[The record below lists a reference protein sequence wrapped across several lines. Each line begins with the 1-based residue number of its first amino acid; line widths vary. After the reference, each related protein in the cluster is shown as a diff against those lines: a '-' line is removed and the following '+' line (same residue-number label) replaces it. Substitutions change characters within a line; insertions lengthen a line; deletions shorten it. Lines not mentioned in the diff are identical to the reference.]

1 MFNQMLDKAKIVV
14 QAFREKYGVLALFG
28 FAAVLLKLLL
38 FYGLV
43 GVSANFLFVW
53 LVTCGLTALL
63 FSSFQNKWVPAVIY
77 LLFTLLMFADLTYSS
92 FFNRY
97 LSVSLFGMVSVLGDV
112 TDSIKEVVKP
122 QFFLLFLDNVLIF
135 AILWQKKIQGKG
147 AQGAVAS
154 VEAVGEETGDEGR
167 IEEANQWDLEIEP
180 LTDLSQL
187 DEFLP
192 SLLEEQ
198 IPAETETSLEAR
210 LEDLF
215 GEKTGE
221 AEEEQEEEEE
231 RQRMTR
237 TQRRLQRKKSSL
249 PNMVLG
255 WASRHKSPLIAVILL
270 LVLVF
275 NITGSFLI
283 TSVSNQEIFS
293 YHLKDIVNTLVG
305 KSSYNWTGDTL
316 YPFED
321 TYQEEKNGPLFGI
334 GEGKNLIVIQ
344 VESFQNFVINA
355 DYYGQ
360 KITPNLNQLLR
371 ENTIYFDN
379 YYQQI
384 GTGNTSDAE
393 FATNNSIHGSLAS
406 YTYRLFAQNYFRGL
420 PVLLGERG
428 YDTAVYHAHEDRLF
442 WNREN
447 AYSAIGFD
455 TYVGGIGGKAK
466 GQYEM
471 TEWMGWGLTDTE
483 FFQQTMPYLKKLKE
497 PFYSFIITIS
507 NHHPYQMLEK
517 YNFIDLRPEDKDSI
531 VGNYINSAAYT
542 DYALGQLFDQL
553 KEEGIYENSVIAL
566 YGDHLGLAK
575 NDIHIAKSMKRFL
588 GKNYDFDTA
597 LNVPLIIT
605 VPGAEED
612 IRQTVSISGGQM
624 DFLPTIAYLMGIE
637 SLDTIYLG
645 HNLLTI
651 DSGFVAEQT
660 HMKKGSFFQD
670 DIVFDMSRDGVFEN
684 SRAWNRKTGKSV
696 PLEACYEGY
705 LRSMGL
711 INTSEYILK
720 NDVLKKVFLDGESVV
735 AAFAEQTPIDLP
747 EEMVIAGVPDR
758 RLVGTNSLEALN
770 ASYDA
775 GYRNL
780 KVQLCWTEGIE
791 EVKEAV
797 LLKDWDALGQYFE
810 TDKAGPLMPKDF
822 WRLKMRDGLTAMNQK
837 DLIEWLK
844 EHPDATVTT
853 EVERSAHYLMKKAD
867 EAEPGILDQL
877 VIVFP
882 GTEEYSNVY
891 RGVLDLDVSR
901 NTADQLLKFI
911 QMNAVSAIILSK
923 ELAEGAYAKVV
934 EKADCIVFIEDKDT
948 GLITRATDS

>member
-1 MFNQMLDKAKIVV
+1 MLMFNKMLNKGKVVV
-14 QAFREKYGVLALFG
+14 QAFREKHGVLALFACG
-28 FAAVLLKLLL
+28 AVGLKLLL

-63 FSSFQNKWVPAVIY
+63 FSAFKNKWVPAAIY
-77 LLFTLLMFADLTYSS
+77 LLLTLLMFADLTYSS

-122 QFFLLFLDNVLIF
+122 QFFLLFLDSVLIF
-135 AILWQKKIQGKG
+135 IALWRRK
-147 AQGAVAS
+147 AQS
-154 VEAVGEETGDEGR
+154 NSTDDIEAEKT
-167 IEEANQWDLEIEP
+167 NLTEISDVTSTQEFEP

-187 DEFLP
+187 DEFLQFTEHD
-192 SLLEEQ
+192 SWGLESGRKGNE
-198 IPAETETSLEAR
+198 EHK
-210 LEDLF
+210 
-215 GEKTGE
+215 EKEKPEPVELVGP
-221 AEEEQEEEEE
+221 
-231 RQRMTR
+231 RR
-237 TQRRLQRKKSSL
+237 QRRLQRKKSSL
-249 PNMVLG
+249 PNRVLG
-255 WASRHKSPLIAVILL
+255 WASRHQSPLTALIVLL
-270 LVLVF
+270 ILVF
-275 NITGSFLI
+275 NITGSFFI
-283 TSVSNQEIFS
+283 TSISNQEIFS

-305 KSSYNWTGDTL
+305 KSNYSWTGDTL

-321 TYQEEKNGPLFGI
+321 TYQKEKNGPLFGI

-344 VESFQNFVINA
+344 IESFQNFVINA
-355 DYYGQ
+355 EYHGQ
-360 KITPNLNQLLR
+360 EITPNLNQLLR

-406 YTYRLFAQNYFRGL
+406 YTYRLYDQNYFRGL
-420 PVLLGERG
+420 PVLLGEQG
-428 YDTAVYHAHEDRLF
+428 YDTAVYHGHEDRLF

-447 AYSAIGFD
+447 AYAAMGFD
-455 TYVGGIGGKAK
+455 NYMGGIGGKAK

-471 TEWMGWGLTDTE
+471 TEWMGWGLTDTK
-483 FFQQTMPYLKKLKE
+483 FFEQSMPYIKKMKE
-497 PFYSFIITIS
+497 PFYSFIITLS
-507 NHHPYQMLEK
+507 NHHPYDLVDPFTKEER
-517 YNFIDLRPEDKDSI
+517 YTFIERLPEDKNTA

-542 DYALGQLFDQL
+542 DYALGQLFEQL

-566 YGDHLGLAK
+566 YGDHMGLAK

-588 GKNYDFDTA
+588 GKTYDSDTA

-605 VPGAEED
+605 IPGAEED

-624 DFLPTIAYLMGIE
+624 DFLPTIAYLMGFE

-696 PLEACYEGY
+696 PLETCYEGY

-720 NDVLKKVFLDGESVV
+720 TDAIRKVFLEGESVA
-735 AAFAEQTPIDLP
+735 AAFAEKIPVEYP
-747 EEMVIAGVPDR
+747 EEMVIAGAPDR
-758 RLVGTNSLEALN
+758 QLMGTNSLEALN

-797 LLKDWDALGQYFE
+797 LLKNWDVLGQYFE
-810 TDKAGPLMPKDF
+810 TDKAGSLMPEDF

-837 DLIEWLK
+837 DLIQWLK
-844 EHPDATVTT
+844 AHPDATVTT
-853 EVERSAHYLMKKAD
+853 EVERSAHYLMKISD
-867 EAEPGILDQL
+867 EAEPGILDQMI
-877 VIVFP
+877 VVFP
-882 GTEEYSNVY
+882 GTEEYANVY
-891 RGVLDLDVSR
+891 RGIMNLDAGR
-901 NTADQLLKFI
+901 NTADQLIKFI
-911 QMNAVSAIILSK
+911 QMNAVPAIILSK
-923 ELAEGAYAKVV
+923 ESAAGIYEKVV
-934 EKADCIVFIEDKDT
+934 EKADCIVFIEDKET
-948 GLITRATDS
+948 GLITRAGGSSALQ